1 MTLGRRRFL
10 GTGAAAALAAALAPH
25 WAAAPRSRPPHRFLM
40 RSATRNGANG
50 SAARNMRCCGA
61 RPPNGLFQSAEQ
73 RAPQGPVYLRRLR
86 PQAVLVG
93 PQVRQRHRLAQ
104 LLAALPDA
112 VGETEDRTFGMVRTA
127 VHCANCGGHLGHVF
141 DDGPRPTGL
150 RYCMNGVA
158 LRFTAQS

>member
-61 RPPNGLFQSAEQ
+61 RPPNG
-73 RAPQGPVYLRRLR
+73 PIPVR
-86 PQAVLVG
+86 
-93 PQVRQRHRLAQ
+93 
-104 LLAALPDA
+104 
-112 VGETEDRTFGMVRTA
+112 
-127 VHCANCGGHLGHVF
+127 
-141 DDGPRPTGL
+141 
-150 RYCMNGVA
+150 
-158 LRFTAQS
+158 